1 MFLSFCYYFLSSA
14 VVASA
19 CFGTYYYFDKEGA
32 SRFALNI
39 SWRSVHAYVEA
50 QSYVERLSN
59 VFTGCDK
66 TDMLETFSDTEEE
79 EKTPLT
85 KFILFNLH
93 NETVIAMD
101 EVSEKM
107 ESVLE
112 NSSDTYIQFLHHAN
126 NKFLRITDV
135 LTTET
140 NKDAYDFIKSEKP
153 FIQVELE
160 QDGETMEI
168 HKFLKPHY
176 YQGNKILDKDFMKWY
191 MHYNNLGELSNNYS
205 LKVIDNNV
213 EMFTMDHT
221 QYIMLTADG
230 YERLT
235 EEQ

>member
-1 MFLSFCYYFLSSA
+1 MFWSLCYYFLSST

-32 SRFALNI
+32 SRLAFNV

-50 QSYVERLSN
+50 QSYIERLSDA
-59 VFTGCDK
+59 FTGRDK
-66 TDMLETFSDTEEE
+66 ADIVETFSDNEEE
-79 EKTPLT
+79 ENPSLT

-107 ESVLE
+107 EPVLE

-135 LTTET
+135 LTAET
-140 NKDAYDFIKSEKP
+140 DKDAYDFIKSEKP

-160 QDGETMEI
+160 QNGETMEI

-176 YQGNKILDKDFMKWY
+176 YEGNKILDNDFMKWY
-191 MHYNNLGELSNNYS
+191 MRYNNLGKLSDNYR
-205 LKVIDNNV
+205 LKIIDSNV
-213 EMFTMDHT
+213 EMFTMDHK
-221 QYIMLTADG
+221 QYIMLTDTG
-230 YERLT
+230 YECLT